1 MAYKLQRRIQK
12 ILLDGK
18 LKKKKTIYI
27 KGSLQMLNIN
37 QFLPKI
43 FVIVY

>member
-1 MAYKLQRRIQK
+1 MEN
-12 ILLDGK
+12 

-27 KGSLQMLNIN
+27 KGSLQMLNIK